1 MLISEETSKALDLLY
16 NQFFNLNALF
26 DNAVSY
32 MLNEWCM
39 PNASEI
45 IHHNL
50 AHTFPVMADMVS
62 EIKDNYDVK
71 SVRTAI
77 PAHDEEY
84 EDLLDMTNT
93 MYEYCANTYEMLK
106 TASRVAMNN
115 GDLNVLSDLVE
126 FTSKFN
132 KIMGQVIT
140 LKGKAEQMPNEFDK
154 FDRHID
160 KWKIVGLEV

>member
-16 NQFFNLNALF
+16 NQFFNLNSLY

-39 PNASEI
+39 PNASNI

-50 AHTFPVMADMVS
+50 AHTFPVMADMIS

-71 SVRTAI
+71 SIRVAI
-77 PAHDEEY
+77 PNHDEEY

-93 MYEYCANTYEMLK
+93 MYEYCANTYIMLK
-106 TASRVAMNN
+106 TASKVAMDN
-115 GDLNVLSDLVE
+115 GDLNVLSDLVD

-140 LKGKAEQMPNEFDK
+140 LKGKAEQITDFDK

-160 KWKIVGLEV
+160 KWGIVGLGV

>member
-1 MLISEETSKALDLLY
+1 MLISEETSKALDILY
-16 NQFFNLNALF
+16 NQFFNLNSLY

-45 IHHNL
+45 IHKNL
-50 AHTFPVMADMVS
+50 AHTFPVMADMIS
-62 EIKDNYDVK
+62 EIKDNYDEK
-71 SVRTAI
+71 SIRTYI
-77 PAHDEEY
+77 PTHDEEY
-84 EDLLDMTNT
+84 STLSEMMDEL
-93 MYEYCANTYEMLK
+93 YRYCANTYEMIK
-106 TASRVAMNN
+106 VASKVAMDN
-115 GDLNVLSDLVE
+115 GDLNVLADLVD

-140 LKGKAEQMPNEFDK
+140 LKGKAEQINDFDK

-160 KWKIVGLEV
+160 KWGIVGLGV

>member
-16 NQFFNLNALF
+16 NQFFNLNSVY
-26 DNAVSY
+26 DNAVSF

-45 IHHNL
+45 IHKNL
-50 AHTFPVMADMVS
+50 AHTFPVMADMIS
-62 EIKDNYDVK
+62 EIKDNYDEK
-71 SVRTAI
+71 SIRTAVPI
-77 PAHDEEY
+77 HDESYGSLSEMMDNLY
-84 EDLLDMTNT
+84 A
-93 MYEYCANTYEMLK
+93 YCANTYEMIK
-106 TASRVAMNN
+106 VASRVAMDN
-115 GDLNVLSDLVE
+115 GDLNVLSDLVD

-140 LKGKAEQMPNEFDK
+140 LKGKAEQITDFDK

-160 KWKIVGLEV
+160 KWGIVGLGV

>member
-16 NQFFNLNALF
+16 NQFFNLNSVY
-26 DNAVSY
+26 DNAVSF

-45 IHHNL
+45 IHKNL
-50 AHTFPVMADMVS
+50 AHTFPVMADMIS
-62 EIKDNYDVK
+62 EIKDNYDEK
-71 SVRTAI
+71 SIRTSV
-77 PAHDEEY
+77 PTHDENYSSRSEMMDNLY
-84 EDLLDMTNT
+84 I
-93 MYEYCANTYEMLK
+93 YCANTYEMIK
-106 TASRVAMNN
+106 MASKVAMDN
-115 GDLNVLSDLVE
+115 GDLNVLSDLVD

-140 LKGKAEQMPNEFDK
+140 LKGKAEQISDFDK

-160 KWKIVGLEV
+160 KWGIVGLGV

>member
-1 MLISEETSKALDLLY
+1 MLINKATSDALDVLY

-39 PNASEI
+39 PNASNI

-50 AHTFPVMADMVS
+50 AHGFPIMADMIS
-62 EIKDNYDVK
+62 EIKDNYDER
-71 SVRTAI
+71 SIRTEI
-77 PAHDEEY
+77 PRHDEEY
-84 EDLLDMTNT
+84 EDLSDMMNT
-93 MYEYCANTYEMLK
+93 LYEYCDKTYQLLK
-106 TASRVAMNN
+106 EVSRIAMDNN
-115 GDLNVLSDLVE
+115 DLNVLCDLVN
-126 FTSKFN
+126 FTNLFN

-140 LKGKAEQMPNEFDK
+140 LQNKAEQMPTEYDR

-160 KWKIVGLEV
+160 KWGIVGIGG